1 VVSLPSLE
9 KMLRF
14 SKKLTPP

>member
-1 VVSLPSLE
+1 VSLPSLE